1 MKISILSDKSTWL
14 NSWIKKLRIKLLKL
28 NHSVNWVHDTKKLT
42 KGELCFILSYY
53 QILTKKELSKN
64 KFNLVVHESDLPK
77 GRGWSPITWQIIENR
92 NEITCSLFEAQSDH
106 VDSGTIYLQEKII
119 FEGSEL
125 INEIRRKQGQTTI
138 NICKK
143 FITNYPKI
151 LINKKIQTGKPTYYR
166 RRFPKDSKLDI
177 KKSILENFNLLRVV
191 DNKNYP
197 AYFDY
202 LGKRFI
208 VKIIEKK

>member
-1 MKISILSDKSTWL
+1 MKISILSDKHSWL
-14 NSWIKKLRIKLLKL
+14 NSWIKKLRKKLLKL
-28 NHSVNWVHDTKKLT
+28 DYSVNWVHDPNELI

-53 QILTKKELSKN
+53 KILTKKELSKN
-64 KFNLVVHESDLPK
+64 KFNLVVHESDLPR
-77 GRGWSPITWQIIENR
+77 GRGWSPMTWQIIENK
-92 NEITCSLFEAQSDH
+92 NEIIFSLFEAQPDQ
-106 VDSGTIYLQEKII
+106 VDSGEIYLQEKII

-125 INEIRRKQGQTTI
+125 IKEIRKKQGQTTI
-138 NICKK
+138 NLCEK

-151 LINKKIQTGKPTYYR
+151 LFNKKTQTGKPTYYK
-166 RRFPKDSKLDI
+166 RRFPRDSKLDI
-177 KKSILENFNLLRVV
+177 KKSILDNFNLLRVV

-208 VKIIEKK
+208 VKITQKK